1 MATDTPPRLRS
12 LDIFRGATIASMIL
26 VNNPGSFVTYAP
38 LEHAAWHG
46 WTFTD
51 TVFPFFLWIV
61 GVAMTLSTAR
71 RVERGEDRGQLLLH
85 TFKRAAI
92 IFLLGFLLGPF
103 PSINWATIRIPG
115 VLQRIAA
122 CYLIA
127 GIIFLFTKVRGQII
141 AIVALNVVYW
151 CLMTLYPTPGCG
163 AGSMTVECNFA
174 RYIDGLVIPGHMWSG
189 TKVWDPEGI
198 VSTLPAISSVL
209 FGILTGHL
217 LRHFSGSADRL
228 KWLAVQG
235 AALVAAGYALS
246 IWMPFNKGLWTTPY
260 ALLMAGL
267 ASLVFAA
274 WYWVADI
281 GGLARWFQPFEI
293 FGTNAILM
301 FLLSG
306 SFAKFM
312 SRTKI
317 TDGDTVISL
326 HGWFYRH
333 VCLAVAEPIN
343 ASLLYALMNVAVLF
357 LVAYALYRK
366 RWFLK
371 F

>member
-1 MATDTPPRLRS
+1 
-12 LDIFRGATIASMIL
+12 MIL
-26 VNNPGSFVTYAP
+26 VNNPGANESYAP

-85 TFKRAAI
+85 TLRRAVI

-103 PSINWATIRIPG
+103 PNINWATIRIPG
-115 VLQRIAA
+115 VLQRIAV

-127 GIIFLFTKVRGQII
+127 SVIFLFTKVRGQII
-141 AIVALNVVYW
+141 AVVGLNAVYW
-151 CLMTLYPTPGCG
+151 GLMTLYPTPGCG
-163 AGSMTVECNFA
+163 PGSLTMDCNFA
-174 RYIDGLVIPGHMWSG
+174 RYIDGLLIPGHMWSA
-189 TKVWDPEGI
+189 TKVWDPEGL
-198 VSTLPAISSVL
+198 VSTLPAISTVL
-209 FGILTGHL
+209 FGILSGHL
-217 LRHFSGSADRL
+217 LRRFSSSAERL
-228 KWLAVQG
+228 KWLVVQG
-235 AALVAAGYALS
+235 LALLALAYTLA
-246 IWMPFNKGLWTTPY
+246 IWMPFNKALWTTPY

-267 ASLVFAA
+267 ASLLFAF
-274 WYWVADI
+274 WFWIADM
-281 GGLARWFQPFEI
+281 GSLARWFRPFEI

-301 FLLSG
+301 FVLSG
-306 SFAKFM
+306 SFAKIM
-312 SRTKI
+312 SRVKI
-317 TDGDTVISL
+317 ADGDTFISL

-357 LVAYALYRK
+357 LIAYALYRK